1 MKSFSVKAIAT
12 SIVLVLLFTASTHA
26 QSQSY
31 NYSLTYS
38 ADVQNNNHGEMVSA
52 AGSVK
57 SGSIKFN
64 PNSIAQGILKI
75 KMFNQPEGVYTVQLV
90 DADGNVVA
98 VKAINHTEDKSLEI
112 ADFGRKVT
120 GGTYQIVVVNPE
132 NKKTSETIMLLI

>member
-12 SIVLVLLFTASTHA
+12 SIVLVLLFATSINA
-26 QSQSY
+26 QSY
-31 NYSLTYS
+31 NYSLTYTAAIQS
-38 ADVQNNNHGEMVSA
+38 NNHAEMVSNA
-52 AGSVK
+52 ASVK

-64 PNSIAQGILKI
+64 PNSIADGVLKI
-75 KMFNQPEGVYTVQLV
+75 KMYNQPEGVYTVQLV